1 MDRYLALFVS
11 LFIIFLIHQP
21 PIGRSS
27 SFFPM
32 LRSSCPVDTQMWGE
46 MLTWETSADGSTL
59 LTPSF
64 TLHTNL
70 RRYGACKRQH
80 RPARFTHVFALCLW
94 NMDFLQP
101 TPRLPWAWVMAFH
114 ILWCT
119 IYHPR
124 MLCCVL
130 RSQCGWYILLW
141 KPWLWHTQGIPASYC
156 QCTCVLTRE
165 SGGRC
170 DRGIPGVCEA

>member
-64 TLHTNL
+64 TLHTICVDMEPASANIGRL
-70 RRYGACKRQH
+70 VLHMCLHCVCETWISYSLHHDCHGLELWPFIFYGA
-80 RPARFTHVFALCLW
+80 RP
-94 NMDFLQP
+94 
-101 TPRLPWAWVMAFH
+101 
-114 ILWCT
+114 T
-119 IYHPR
+119 IR
-124 MLCCVL
+124 GCFVVSCVL
-130 RSQCGWYILLW
+130 SVDDIYYFESPDCGTLKVYQHPIVNALV
-141 KPWLWHTQGIPASYC
+141 Y
-156 QCTCVLTRE
+156 
-165 SGGRC
+165 
-170 DRGIPGVCEA
+170 